1 MNKKV
6 NIDRIEQIGKYGEII
21 LPIGHYALV
30 NSKYKSNYLP
40 IKISIYGLGS
50 CIALILF
57 DMKNKVSGMS
67 HILLPKANP
76 NKEIKFP
83 HKYADL
89 SVKLLI
95 KELLSH
101 GAERKNMKAF
111 IVGGSKIFDLD
122 ENIIGDDNAKIVKRQ
137 LKKFNIKIVNEDVGG
152 SLGRVIIFD
161 AYDYSVFVK
170 SSDESEFRK
179 L

>member
-1 MNKKV
+1 MCEKEQ
-6 NIDRIEQIGKYGEII
+6 IDRVEKIGRHGEIN

-30 NSKYKSNYLP
+30 NDKYISSKAH
-40 IKISIYGLGS
+40 IKITIYGLGS

-57 DMKNKVSGMS
+57 DEKCKVCGMS

-76 NKEIKFP
+76 NKSLRYP

-95 KELLSH
+95 NELISH
-101 GAERKNMKAF
+101 GAKKENIQA
-111 IVGGSKIFDLD
+111 IVVGGSKIFNLD
-122 ENIIGDDNAKIVKRQ
+122 ENSIGINNIEVVKKE
-137 LKKFNIKIVNEDVGG
+137 LEKFKIKIVNKDIGG
-152 SLGRVIIFD
+152 SYGRTVIFNT
-161 AYDYSVFVK
+161 YNYSVLVK
-170 SSDESEFRK
+170 LSIENEFRK